1 MLLRSIHDRNPNGGL
16 RHAGEHGLTRQVT
29 IETGEGSVTG
39 RWRVPEGSART
50 GVLLAHGA
58 GAGQDHRGIVTI
70 AEALVEQGHP
80 VLTFNYPYVEA
91 GRRFPDRQE
100 TLLRCHRA
108 AAAWLER
115 RCERIVM
122 AGRSMGGRM
131 ASYLAVEGQPC
142 AGLVLYAYPLHPAGK
157 PDRLRA
163 DHLPRVPVPMLF
175 FTGRKDRL
183 ALPHLVE
190 EHLMRLGRAVVEII
204 PDADHSFRVPK
215 RSGTT
220 ERDVLRGM
228 AERTARWIEGLG

>member
-1 MLLRSIHDRNPNGGL
+1 M
-16 RHAGEHGLTRQVT
+16 TRQVT
-29 IETGEGSVTG
+29 IEVGEGSVTG
-39 RWRVPEGSART
+39 RWRVPEGSAGT

-58 GAGQDHRGIVTI
+58 GAGQDHRGMTTI
-70 AEALVEQGHP
+70 AEALVNHGHP
-80 VLTFNYPYVEA
+80 VLTFNYPYMEA
-91 GRRFPDRQE
+91 GRRFPDRKE
-100 TLLRCHRA
+100 ALLRCHRA
-108 AAAWLER
+108 AAAWLGR
-115 RCERIVM
+115 RCDRFVM

-131 ASYLAVEGQPC
+131 ASYLAVDGQPC

-175 FTGRKDRL
+175 FTGQKDRL

-190 EHLMRLGRAVVEII
+190 VHLMRLERAAVEII

-215 RSGTT
+215 RTGAT

>member
-1 MLLRSIHDRNPNGGL
+1 MLLRSIHDGNPNGGL
-16 RHAGEHGLTRQVT
+16 RHAEDPGLTRPVA
-29 IETGEGSVTG
+29 IDVGEGSVTG
-39 RWRVPEGSART
+39 RWRLPEGSART
-50 GVLLAHGA
+50 AVLLAHGA
-58 GAGQDHRGIVTI
+58 GAGQDHPGITTI
-70 AEALVEQGHP
+70 AEGLVSHRHP

-91 GRRFPDRQE
+91 GRRFPDRTK

-108 AAAWLER
+108 AAAWLGR
-115 RCERIVM
+115 RCDRFVM

-163 DHLPRVPVPMLF
+163 YHLPRVPVPMLF
-175 FTGRKDRL
+175 FTGSKDRL

-190 EHLMRLGRAVVEII
+190 EHLVPLQRSVVEII

-215 RSGTT
+215 RTGTT
-220 ERDVLRGM
+220 QRELLRTL
-228 AERTARWIEGLG
+228 AERTARWIEGLD

>member
-1 MLLRSIHDRNPNGGL
+1 M
-16 RHAGEHGLTRQVT
+16 TRQVT
-29 IETGEGSVTG
+29 IEVGEGSVTG
-39 RWRVPEGSART
+39 RWRAPEGSAGT

-58 GAGQDHRGIVTI
+58 GAGQDHRGITTI
-70 AEALVEQGHP
+70 AEELVEQGHP
-80 VLTFNYPYVEA
+80 VLTFNYPYMEA
-91 GRRFPDRQE
+91 GRRFPDRKDV
-100 TLLRCHRA
+100 LLRCHRA
-108 AAAWLER
+108 AATWLGRRYER
-115 RCERIVM
+115 FVM

-131 ASYLAVEGQPC
+131 ASYLAAEGQPC

-175 FTGRKDRL
+175 FTGQKDRL

-190 EHLMRLGRAVVEII
+190 EHLMPLERSEVEMI

-220 ERDVLRGM
+220 EREVLRGM
-228 AERTARWIEGLG
+228 AERTARWIEGLGGC